1 SGGGTVASDPPGI
14 DCGASCSAP
23 YDQGTVVMLV
33 ASAATGSTFA
43 GWTGCDT
50 VTGATCT
57 VTMTTDRS
65 ATATFALP
73 GDTTP
78 PARASGQPAGTLP
91 AGTTQTTLSLV
102 TGEAASCR
110 YATSPGVTYGAM
122 PGAFTTTGGT
132 SHATT
137 VGGLANG
144 GSYAFSVRCQDAAGN
159 ANPDDFTIAFSVAS
173 QPPPPRF
180 TLSVNRAGTGNG
192 TVTSAPAGINCGAT
206 CTAGYN
212 GDTVVTL
219 TATTAGSG
227 SFGGWSGCDRVSGTT
242 CTVTMNAARSVTAS
256 FGASVVSAPVLK
268 WQYGG
273 CTPGPGGPR
282 CLIGWYA
289 SPAVADLD
297 GDGQPDVVWGSSG
310 DVVALRGDDGS
321 LKWRQASSG
330 RVWPGIAV
338 AALRGDGGLALVV
351 GRDADRL
358 TVYDGFGNVVW
369 TRNPFGGGSEVRTLA
384 LADLENAGRLQIIA
398 GRADFVGT
406 WPRTGQL
413 TVFEPDGTVRP
424 GWPARR
430 DGEPGFGGS
439 MYNENVAV

>member
-1 SGGGTVASDPPGI
+1 SNPEVATIDALTGVATARAAATPTITATSGGRAGSATLGVGTRPSLLVNLGGSGGGTVASDPPGI

-23 YDQGTVVMLV
+23 YDQGTVVTLV

-110 YATSPGVTYGAM
+110 YATSPGLAYGAM

-144 GSYAFSVRCQDAAGN
+144 GWYAF
-159 ANPDDFTIAFSVAS
+159 
-173 QPPPPRF
+173 
-180 TLSVNRAGTGNG
+180 
-192 TVTSAPAGINCGAT
+192 
-206 CTAGYN
+206 
-212 GDTVVTL
+212 
-219 TATTAGSG
+219 
-227 SFGGWSGCDRVSGTT
+227 
-242 CTVTMNAARSVTAS
+242 
-256 FGASVVSAPVLK
+256 
-268 WQYGG
+268 
-273 CTPGPGGPR
+273 
-282 CLIGWYA
+282 
-289 SPAVADLD
+289 PAVADLD

-338 AALRGDGGLALVV
+338 GDLRGDGRLEVVV

-406 WPRTGQL
+406 WPRTAQL
-413 TVFEPDGTVRP
+413 TVFESD
-424 GWPARR
+424 
-430 DGEPGFGGS
+430 
-439 MYNENVAV
+439 